1 MSKFKYIAGCIL
13 LGISTSSLAT
23 SATKELTF
31 YKDLTHY
38 KENKI
43 VETISNEYIP
53 LSDTAVLDT
62 FNVSLIQDG
71 KDLGYR
77 TLTIHPKN
85 EENIFKLNK
94 NKTVFINDQKY
105 TLVENGKG
113 FIKVLNDKGMVT
125 FIPKNRIESISF
137 TNDVNA
143 TTHIAQIQMQED
155 YKDVDMTFSYAL
167 GEMSWKPKYDI
178 YLTTDDKLHLDY
190 NIEINN
196 DSLTSFEDVKLTFML
211 ENITRYYNEF
221 ESSNNGG
228 LFDTQNIV
236 LQIPNINTH
245 QTVYDTDGYD
255 REGYDQYGFNKSGFA
270 KEISF
275 SSKLLSGKRAFS
287 LANIVDIPAKAKTLF
302 AYKSSLE
309 KEYEKENSFYLNVN
323 RIKEDDYFVPTAKL
337 TIKNKGDN
345 YVDISNGVLRVFSN
359 AKGRNSEVI
368 KEVFLPKNSGS
379 EDLIVNLDENYAI
392 KIKVEDKKKIKTVEK
407 DFDMLTK
414 FQNINQRGYKY
425 TFYAVKI
432 NIERTNDQSKLVLKS
447 GNAVLLEN
455 ASELNSI
462 INNESNYDSVF
473 FQRKVAEL
481 VAGEITLDKNKNSF
495 DLIMMER
502 ETLYSK

>member
-13 LGISTSSLAT
+13 LGISTSSLA
-23 SATKELTF
+23 ATANKELTF

-38 KENKI
+38 KENQVI
-43 VETISNEYIP
+43 ESISNEYIP

-94 NKTVFINDQKY
+94 NKIVFINDTEY

-143 TTHIAQIQMQED
+143 TTHIAQIQTESD